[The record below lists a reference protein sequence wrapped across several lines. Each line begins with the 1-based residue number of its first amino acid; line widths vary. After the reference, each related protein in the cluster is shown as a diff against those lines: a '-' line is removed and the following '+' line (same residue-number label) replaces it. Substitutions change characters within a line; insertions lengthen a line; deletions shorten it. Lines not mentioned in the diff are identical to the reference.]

1 MTPARHPPTVR
12 IMNSASS
19 ARTIAVLGL
28 GQMGRPI
35 ARNLVAAGFAVR
47 TWNRSGGAVE
57 GASDCATIAEA
68 ARDAGI
74 AITML
79 SEDAAVEA
87 VTFGD
92 GRLLHELR
100 SGALHVGMSTI
111 SVALAGRL
119 ADAHRAAG
127 QGFVAAPVFG
137 RPEAAAARQLWIV
150 PGGEST
156 HLDALAPVFAALGQG
171 TFPMPGA
178 RQAALAKLCGN
189 FMIAANIEIIAEAL
203 ALGEKGDIP
212 PARLLEMLTGTLF
225 GSPVVK
231 RYGAMVAKGEFT
243 PPGFAMAL
251 GLKDIRLVLEAG
263 EASRTPLPVAELLRS
278 RFLTALAAGRDGLDW
293 AGIAGVVREQAG
305 L

>member
-1 MTPARHPPTVR
+1 MT
-12 IMNSASS
+12 ASS
-19 ARTIAVLGL
+19 PSRTIAVLGL

-57 GASDCATIAEA
+57 GATACGAIAEA
-68 ARDAGI
+68 AEGAEL

-79 SEDAAVEA
+79 SDDAAVEY

-92 GRLLHELR
+92 GRLLEALR
-100 SGALHVGMSTI
+100 PGGVHVGMSTI
-111 SVALAGRL
+111 SVALAERM
-119 ADAHRAAG
+119 AEAHREAG
-127 QGFVAAPVFG
+127 RGFVAAPVFG
-137 RPEAAAARQLWIV
+137 RPEAAAARQLWIG
-150 PGGEST
+150 PGGDAAHVE
-156 HLDALAPVFAALGQG
+156 ALAPLFAAIGQG

-189 FMIAANIEIIAEAL
+189 FMIAANIEILAEVL
-203 ALGEKGDIP
+203 ALGEKGNIEP
-212 PARLLEMLTGTLF
+212 QALLDMLTATLF

-231 RYGAMVAKGEFT
+231 RYGAMIAKQQFT
-243 PPGFAMAL
+243 PPGFPMAL
-251 GLKDIRLVLEAG
+251 GLKDMRLVLEAG

-278 RFLTALAAGRDGLDW
+278 RFLTALANGKDGLDW
-293 AGIAGVVREQAG
+293 SGIARVVREQAG

>member
-1 MTPARHPPTVR
+1 MTATSP
-12 IMNSASS
+12 SS
-19 ARTIAVLGL
+19 TIAFLGL
-28 GQMGRPI
+28 GHMGRPM
-35 ARNLVAAGFAVR
+35 ARNLVDAGFGVR

-57 GASDCATIAEA
+57 GARECSTIAQA
-68 ARDAGI
+68 VQDAGI

-87 VTFGD
+87 VTFGE
-92 GRLLHELR
+92 GRLLGALR
-100 SGALHVGMSTI
+100 RGALHVGMSTI
-111 SVALAGRL
+111 SVALADRL
-119 ADAHRAAG
+119 SDAHRAAG
-127 QGFVAAPVFG
+127 QSFVAAPVFG

-150 PGGEST
+150 PGGDAD
-156 HLDALAPVFAALGQG
+156 HLETLAPVFAALGQG
-171 TFPMPGA
+171 TFAMPGA

-189 FMIAANIEIIAEAL
+189 FLIAANIEIIAEAL

-212 PARLLEMLTGTLF
+212 PLQLLDMLTGTLF

-231 RYGAMVAKGEFT
+231 RYGAMIAKGEFT

-251 GLKDIRLVLEAG
+251 GLKDMRLVLEAG

-293 AGIAGVVREQAG
+293 SGIAGVVREQAG
-305 L
+305 LSGV

>member
-1 MTPARHPPTVR
+1 MTATSPSR
-12 IMNSASS
+12 I
-19 ARTIAVLGL
+19 IAVLGL
-28 GQMGRPI
+28 GQMGRPM
-35 ARNLVAAGFAVR
+35 ARSLVDAGFAVR
-47 TWNRSGGAVE
+47 TWNRSGGGVD
-57 GASDCATIAEA
+57 GATSCSTIA
-68 ARDAGI
+68 DAVQGAGV

-87 VTFGD
+87 VTFGE
-92 GRLLHELR
+92 GRLLAELG
-100 SGALHVGMSTI
+100 SGALHLGMSTI
-111 SVALAGRL
+111 SVALAARL
-119 ADAHRAAG
+119 AYAHGAAG

-150 PGGEST
+150 PGGEAA
-156 HLDALAPVFAALGQG
+156 HLEALAPVFAALGQG

-212 PARLLEMLTGTLF
+212 PQRLLDMLTGTLF

-231 RYGAMVAKGEFT
+231 RYGAMIANGEFT

-251 GLKDIRLVLEAG
+251 GLKDMKLVLEAG
-263 EASRTPLPVAELLRS
+263 DESRTPLPVAELLRS
-278 RFLTALAAGRDGLDW
+278 RFLTALATGKGGLDW
-293 AGIAGVVREQAG
+293 AGIAGVVRGQAG